1 MEVMSQEIEQ
11 GIIQQEEMS
20 EIQLII
26 TSLMNDLSQ
35 GIQDFFSLFDTIK
48 FESLVLFLLSLKGH
62 IILTGV
68 GKSGL
73 IGKKISA
80 TLNSSGSPSF
90 FLSPQDALHGDL
102 GIIRSGDAVLL
113 LSKSGETDE
122 LIELCPALRNKGAV
136 LIAIVSS
143 ENPSRLTKT
152 ADFTFQLPE
161 LKEICPFDLA
171 PTTST
176 ISQLIFG
183 DLLSMTLMRKKGI
196 TQNDFILNHP
206 AGRIGKRSLI
216 RVQDLMLRDNALPKC
231 HPNMKLTDILV
242 ELSNK
247 KCGCICVI
255 DHDGKLLGIFTDGD
269 LRRAIQSLQEK
280 AFSCSIES
288 LMTPNPRVT
297 YPDILAHHAMCLMEE
312 DPKKAITVLPV
323 VSREDNELLGLIKMH
338 DILQTGL

>member
-1 MEVMSQEIEQ
+1 MPQ
-11 GIIQQEEMS
+11 IILEDEMT
-20 EIQLII
+20 ETQFII
-26 TSLMNDLSQ
+26 TSLMKDLSE
-35 GIQDFFSLFDTIK
+35 GIQDFFSLFDNKK

-62 IILTGV
+62 IIVTGV

-73 IGKKISA
+73 IAKKISA
-80 TLNSSGSPSF
+80 TLNSSGSASL

-122 LIELCPALRNKGAV
+122 LVELCPALRNKGAK
-136 LIAIVSS
+136 LIAVVSS
-143 ENPSRLTKT
+143 DNDSRLTKA
-152 ADFTFQLPE
+152 ADFAFQLPQ

-183 DLLSMTLMRKKGI
+183 DLLSITLMRKKGI

-206 AGRIGKRSLI
+206 AGRIGKRNLI
-216 RVQDLMLRDNALPKC
+216 RVEDLMLKESALPKC
-231 HPNMKLTDILV
+231 YPHMKLTDILV

-247 KCGCICVI
+247 KCGCICVVNK
-255 DHDGKLLGIFTDGD
+255 DDTLLGIFTDGD
-269 LRRAIQSLQEK
+269 LRRAIQVFQEK
-280 AFSCSIES
+280 AFVCSIES
-288 LMTPNPRVT
+288 LMTLNPKVT
-297 YPDILAHHAMCLMEE
+297 YPDVLAYHAMCLMEE

-323 VSREDNELLGLIKMH
+323 VSKNGNTLLGLIKMH